1 MHFLIRELETTYKAS
16 KKKNSIGVAGEL
28 EREEVI
34 IPVRMRDYGS
44 YLAAAA
50 YVLVGF
56 CYLLEYYIM
65 LLCQA
70 RRRSLMK
77 ESGKDSAV

>member
-1 MHFLIRELETTYKAS
+1 M
-16 KKKNSIGVAGEL
+16 AGEL

-56 CYLLEYYIM
+56 LLSLGVLYYVIM
-65 LLCQA
+65 PGKEAQLDEKSQGQ
-70 RRRSLMK
+70 RFSSMK
-77 ESGKDSAV
+77 ISMHH